1 MKIGIMQ
8 PYFFPH
14 IAYFQLISAVDI
26 YVNLD
31 HVSFMKRSYM
41 VRNRVKNNVPININ
55 VKASSQNKACTD
67 VMADTS
73 NKYIDKFIRTMSFLY
88 GKQLNYELIMKEI
101 IEPNFKVTDKTIS
114 QFNLDIIKSI
124 CNFLDIKTKIIDSSH
139 NITDKKKGDGLID
152 IANKN
157 RASVYIN
164 SIGGIALYDK
174 KYFKEFGIDLLFLK
188 SKDLEFKDNTIS
200 ILDLLFMYNRD
211 DIINQINNYELI

>member
-1 MKIGIMQ
+1 MQ

-41 VRNRVKNNVPININ
+41 VRNRVKNNVPINIS
-55 VKASSQNKACTD
+55 VRSSSQNKACTD
-67 VMADTS
+67 VMIDTS

-88 GKQLNYELIMKEI
+88 CKQVNYELIMKEI

-124 CNFLDIKTKIIDSSH
+124 CKFLDIKTKIIDSSQ
-139 NITDKKKGDGLID
+139 NITDKKKADGLID

-164 SIGGIALYDK
+164 SIGGITLYDK